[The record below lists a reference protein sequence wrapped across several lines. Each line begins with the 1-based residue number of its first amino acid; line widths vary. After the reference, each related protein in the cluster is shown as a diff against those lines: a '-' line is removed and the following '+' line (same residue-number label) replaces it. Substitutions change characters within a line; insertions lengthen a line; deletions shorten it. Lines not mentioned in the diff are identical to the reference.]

1 MHEIDDGSWFM
12 QMQRGN
18 GVAVL
23 ATRTLDE
30 KRE

>member
-12 QMQRGN
+12 QMQRMD
-18 GVAVL
+18 GVGIRVG
-23 ATRTLDE
+23 DKDFG